1 MLRHVSWLLGAS
13 CLLAVACGG
22 STSTGTGSGAST
34 GGGNGTPRTAM
45 SYKSPCAPESCP
57 SEGASDAKGVATCS
71 AGASGQCGW
80 APGSPG
86 SGGDGVVSF
95 RQCKPSECPTK
106 APAVACAAGYDRT
119 EPTCGSENDGPCAWY
134 STCTARP
141 TGEACAPGACGDAMP
156 EIGVVCEAG
165 AGTLVCGKDTAGKC
179 SWQPK
184 CP

>member
-1 MLRHVSWLLGAS
+1 MMRHVSWLLAVP
-13 CLLAVACGG
+13 CLAIACGG
-22 STSTGTGSGAST
+22 STASSGGGGGSG
-34 GGGNGTPRTAM
+34 GGGTPATVM

-57 SEGASDAKGVATCS
+57 SSGSGDAKGVATCS

-86 SGGDGVVSF
+86 GGDDGVTSF
-95 RQCKPSECPTK
+95 RQCKASECP
-106 APAVACAAGYDRT
+106 AQRPAIACAPGYDRS
-119 EPTCGSENDGPCAWY
+119 EPVCGSENDKPCTWFT
-134 STCTARP
+134 TCTARP

-156 EIGVVCEAG
+156 EIGVVCDAG
-165 AGTLVCGKDTAGKC
+165 SGTLVCGKDTAGKC